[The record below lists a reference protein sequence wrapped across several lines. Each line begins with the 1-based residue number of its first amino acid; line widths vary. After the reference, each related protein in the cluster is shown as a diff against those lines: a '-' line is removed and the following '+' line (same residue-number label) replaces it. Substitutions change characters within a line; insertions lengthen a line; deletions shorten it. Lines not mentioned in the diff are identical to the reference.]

1 MGGGAD
7 AGMGAGGA
15 DGTAG
20 DERTRDRDE
29 RTSDRAGLL
38 RRGSLENI
46 LPGMVASTKSKL
58 ETSTSPKNEDAPT
71 NFPDAP
77 QSAERRASG
86 TRFAVP
92 PVPPVPDNKAPPDTS
107 TKFSKKC
114 ARYWLN
120 ASSYTRALTFQNFWK
135 FPTTLLVPIL
145 C

>member
-1 MGGGAD
+1 MPAETNISKQEFAGGGAD

-15 DGTAG
+15 AGIAG
-20 DERTRDRDE
+20 DERIVDR
-29 RTSDRAGLL
+29 SGV

-71 NFPDAP
+71 NFPDTP

-92 PVPPVPDNKAPPDTS
+92 PVPDNKAPADTS
-107 TKFSKKC
+107 TKFSKTYS
-114 ARYWLN
+114 RLRLN
-120 ASSYTRALTFQNFWK
+120 VCKYTRALTFQNF
-135 FPTTLLVPIL
+135 
-145 C
+145 